1 MFDRKSSTL
10 TRERLNKLLHYNPDT
25 GNWTWKVRLSNA
37 APPVGSCA
45 GTVSEQGGR
54 NNKTHLILR
63 IKIDGKNHLAHR
75 LAFLYMLGRW
85 PIGEVDHKN
94 RDATD
99 CRWNNLREG
108 ASRSQQGANKSK
120 RSGTSSRYKG
130 VHLERPPKW
139 KPIESKH
146 DQVGRA
152 QIGVNGKMIS
162 LGSYANEDEA
172 GRAYNVAAIRY
183 FGEYA
188 VLNDVPETVLSKAA

>member
-1 MFDRKSSTL
+1 MLTQSTL
-10 TRERLNKLLHYNPDT
+10 TQERLKKIIHYDPNT
-25 GNWTWKVRLSNA
+25 GDWTWKVRLSNA

-45 GTVSEQGGR
+45 GTVSQQLGR
-54 NNKTHLILR
+54 TKTHLILR
-63 IKIDGKNHLAHR
+63 IKIDGTTYLAHR

-99 CRWNNLREG
+99 YSWKNLREG
-108 ASRSQQGANKSK
+108 ASRSQQGANKGK

-139 KPIESKH
+139 KPIESKR
-146 DQVGRA
+146 DQVWRA
-152 QIGVNGKMIS
+152 QIQVNGKMIS

-188 VLNDVPETVLSKAA
+188 VLNDVPATVLSKAA